1 MKVSKIIQK
10 IRAKLQDFNEI
21 KFSDYEVLLAI
32 NEANQAFRIV
42 CMQELPNIISEELNG
57 TLEGDT
63 INISDG
69 TLTTKILSVKLDDR
83 PLLHNSKYGFKIV
96 YDEGIVIRVCEVP
109 SPNAKYSVRLIR
121 EVVELKQD
129 DDFNFPKEIV
139 SFIVDV
145 AVNMLNGGDGATQS
159 ALEDK
164 LRYILR
170 EFAPDVPYVNGYY

>member
-21 KFSDYEVLLAI
+21 KFSDYEIMLAI
-32 NEANQAFRIV
+32 NEANQAFRVV
-42 CMQELPNIISEELNG
+42 CMQELPSIISEELNG

-69 TLTTKILSVKLDDR
+69 TLTTKILSVKVDDR
-83 PLLHNSKYGFKIV
+83 PLLHNARYGFRIA
-96 YDEGIVIRVCEVP
+96 YDEGIIIKVCEVP
-109 SPNAKYSVRLIR
+109 SDHAKYTVRLIR
-121 EVVELKQD
+121 EVVEVKQD
-129 DDFNFPKEIV
+129 DEINFPKEII
-139 SFIVDV
+139 SFIIDG
-145 AVNMLNGGDGATQS
+145 AVNMLNGGDGVTQS

-170 EFAPDVPYVNGYY
+170 EFAPDVPFVKSYY